1 MTGNLDDGAA
11 GLWTIKKLGG
21 TAIVQDPSEALFTS
35 MPLQALTNVKVD
47 HVVPLAQ
54 IPRLLVE
61 LTSGMPVE
69 AERRSV
75 PRHIDVEVDIAKE
88 QNPRDAGLEQIGEA
102 VTLCVSGMPW
112 RPARDQ

>member
-1 MTGNLDDGAA
+1 
-11 GLWTIKKLGG
+11 
-21 TAIVQDPSEALFTS
+21 
-35 MPLQALTNVKVD
+35 
-47 HVVPLAQ
+47 
-54 IPRLLVE
+54 
-61 LTSGMPVE
+61 MPVE